1 MSRPRVWH
9 SSCFGSGSMA
19 REQRVFGAAV
29 SILGLLGALA
39 CGASDSSGQ
48 SGGGSGAVGGAAESG
63 GMAGVAGTSGG
74 SVTTDAAG
82 TAGSTSVG
90 GAAGVGGA
98 PGCGSPPPENGKRTI
113 IHAGGKRSYQLHV
126 AKGYSPSQPTPLV
139 LNFHGRT
146 MTALGEA
153 AVAHELSSGLYAKG
167 DAAGFIVVN
176 PQGLT
181 ANGEQTWDAGLCCAA
196 DQGRD
201 DVGYVDALIAQLR
214 HELCIDDERI
224 YATGISNGGFM
235 AHRLACERANV
246 FAAVA
251 PVAAYN
257 TMLTCNPSR
266 AVPMLSFNGTSDPLV
281 SYGWSQSSN
290 QAWVARNGCNPTP
303 TQTFEHGDSHCDTY
317 AGCQGGAEVVFCTVD
332 GGGHTWPGGP
342 DLFFGGLGK
351 TTKDL
356 NANDAMWD
364 FFQKHT
370 LH

>member
-1 MSRPRVWH
+1 M
-9 SSCFGSGSMA
+9 
-19 REQRVFGAAV
+19 FGAGGRLRVVLA
-29 SILGLLGALA
+29 ILGPLA
-39 CGASDSSGQ
+39 AVGCGASDSSGP
-48 SGGGSGAVGGAAESG
+48 GGGGNGAVETAAGNG

-74 SVTTDAAG
+74 SVTADAAG
-82 TAGSTSVG
+82 MAGSASVG
-90 GAAGVGGA
+90 GASGAGGA
-98 PGCGSPPPENGKRTI
+98 SGCGSPPPANGKRTVF
-113 IHAGGKRSYQLHV
+113 HGGRKRSYQLHV
-126 AKGYSPSQPTPLV
+126 PKGYDPSQPTALV

-146 MTALGEA
+146 LTALGEA
-153 AVAHELSSGLYAKG
+153 AVAQEISSGLYAKG

-176 PQGLT
+176 PQGLIG
-181 ANGEQTWDAGLCCAA
+181 NGEQTWDAGLCCAA

-201 DVGYVDALIAQLR
+201 DVGYVDAVIAQLKQ
-214 HELCIDDERI
+214 ELCIDDARI

-235 AHRLACERANV
+235 SHRLACERANV

-257 TMLTCNPSR
+257 TMLACNPSR
-266 AVPMLSFNGTSDPLV
+266 AIPMLSFNGTSDPLV

-303 TQTFEHGDSHCDTY
+303 TQTFEHGDSHCSTY
-317 AGCQGGAEVVFCTVD
+317 SGCKAGAEVVFCTVE

-342 DLFFGGLGK
+342 ALFSVGLGK

-356 NANDAMWD
+356 SANDAMWD